1 MCVPW
6 MNGQSSE
13 WSENG
18 EDPRAYH
25 STRVPEVPLLE
36 GDACDVSKEAGV
48 RRTSSRD
55 QVRVAVVPHR
65 NSTEKHNGEPRR
77 THGPAGIRSSLRSGL
92 VIVSH
97 RSEGYSGCEGWAI

>member
-1 MCVPW
+1 MPW

-36 GDACDVSKEAGV
+36 GDACDVSKEAVFGG
-48 RRTSSRD
+48 
-55 QVRVAVVPHR
+55 QVAVTKSESQWCHIGTQPR
-65 NSTEKHNGEPRR
+65 STTENLGEPTDRR
-77 THGPAGIRSSLRSGL
+77 ESGALSEAG
-92 VIVSH
+92 
-97 RSEGYSGCEGWAI
+97 W